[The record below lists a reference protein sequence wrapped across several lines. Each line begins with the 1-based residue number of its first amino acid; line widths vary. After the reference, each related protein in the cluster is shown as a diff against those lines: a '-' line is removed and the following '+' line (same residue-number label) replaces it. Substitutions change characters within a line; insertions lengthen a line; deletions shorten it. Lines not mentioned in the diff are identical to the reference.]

1 MHAVAGRWN
10 RRCSVCTGPLT
21 NCLVHPAA
29 VSPPGEIFDVQR
41 RHLLLRAGSPL
52 RGNSAAFMLPTL
64 SLRALL
70 SQQRAAVTPVNRTS
84 GLFAI
89 RLAEGRSS
97 PAIGGSRS
105 GCPELGVRPF
115 ATFNHNIGPSKT
127 DPPASE
133 KPLYL
138 NRFDQ
143 ANDPALFQL
152 ESEQL
157 ESRGLLRQQNS
168 ELIDAADVVQPSNHP
183 HQRKGF
189 LKRMRY
195 WHYHQTAEPTF
206 PRTPD
211 LSKGELAAG
220 ATVVRT
226 SVWANPDEPA
236 VVSVGRFAP
245 ENFRPVGYAENA
257 PNPDSINSD
266 AHPDFRD
273 YRLGSGS
280 PDRRPFMYFLSA
292 SYFFIGASMMRSLLC
307 KMVHFWWVS
316 KDLMAAGT
324 TEIDLRPIQVGTTAV
339 FKWRGK
345 PVFVRH
351 RTEEEIERAR
361 ADDLVIGTMK
371 DPQTDAE
378 RCPRPEW
385 LINIGVCTHLGCIPI
400 EGGSYQGWF
409 CPCHGSHYDIS
420 GRVRQGPAP
429 TNLEIPETLFLD
441 DHTVKLG

>member
-1 MHAVAGRWN
+1 
-10 RRCSVCTGPLT
+10 
-21 NCLVHPAA
+21 
-29 VSPPGEIFDVQR
+29 
-41 RHLLLRAGSPL
+41 
-52 RGNSAAFMLPTL
+52 MLFHI
-64 SLRALL
+64 SMRSLL
-70 SQQRAAVTPVNRTS
+70 SQQNAAIKPFSRTGGFFPLRHLEERSILSGGGYAEYAVRAF
-84 GLFAI
+84 G
-89 RLAEGRSS
+89 
-97 PAIGGSRS
+97 
-105 GCPELGVRPF
+105 
-115 ATFNHNIGPSKT
+115 TFNHNIAPNRS

-143 ANDPALFQL
+143 ADDPALFHLERDELERKGMLQL
-152 ESEQL
+152 QKK
-157 ESRGLLRQQNS
+157 
-168 ELIDAADVVQPSNHP
+168 DVVDTADVVQPSVHP

-211 LSKGELAAG
+211 LSKGELASG

-245 ENFRPVGYAENA
+245 DNFRPVGYAENA
-257 PNPDSINSD
+257 PNPTSINCE

-273 YRLGSGS
+273 YRLGADS

-292 SYFFIGASMMRSLLC
+292 SYFFVGASMMRSLLC

-324 TEIDLRPIQVGTTAV
+324 TEIDLRPIEVGTTAV

-351 RTEEEIERAR
+351 RTQEEIERAR
-361 ADDLVIGTMK
+361 ADDLVVGTMK
-371 DPQTDAE
+371 DPQTDSE

-400 EGGSYQGWF
+400 EGGSYHGWF

-441 DHTVKLG
+441 DYTVKLG

>member
-1 MHAVAGRWN
+1 MAADPSTQQIRDAA
-10 RRCSVCTGPLT
+10 SF
-21 NCLVHPAA
+21 CLVWYFDELCLIFL
-29 VSPPGEIFDVQR
+29 PGVGPFCGI
-41 RHLLLRAGSPL
+41 
-52 RGNSAAFMLPTL
+52 SAAFMLPYL
-64 SLRALL
+64 AVRSLL
-70 SQQRAAVTPVNRTS
+70 SQQNAAAAPMMRAG
-84 GLFAI
+84 GLLGFRFI
-89 RLAEGRSS
+89 EEGRVHRLCGSGHGPS
-97 PAIGGSRS
+97 VWGGRS
-105 GCPELGVRPF
+105 FG
-115 ATFNHNIGPSKT
+115 TFNHNIKPDKSE
-127 DPPASE
+127 PPASE

-152 ESEQL
+152 EKEQL
-157 ESRGLLRQQNS
+157 ESRGLLREQS
-168 ELIDAADVVQPSNHP
+168 KDVDAADIVQPSNHP

-226 SVWANPDEPA
+226 SVWATPDEPA

-245 ENFRPVGYAENA
+245 ENFRPAGYAENA
-257 PNPDSINSD
+257 PNPTSINSD

-316 KDLMAAGT
+316 KVRLRLLSFRRVLHRSVFSASKRRSLTLRRIAGSLRLPMRSLKDLMAAGT
-324 TEIDLRPIQVGTTAV
+324 TEIDLRPIEVGTTAV

-351 RTEEEIERAR
+351 RTEEEIERAK
-361 ADDLVIGTMK
+361 ADDLIIGTMK

-385 LINIGVCTHLGCIPI
+385 LINIGV
-400 EGGSYQGWF
+400 W
-409 CPCHGSHYDIS
+409 
-420 GRVRQGPAP
+420 RVRQGPAP
-429 TNLEIPETLFLD
+429 TNLEIPETVFLD

>member
-1 MHAVAGRWN
+1 MV
-10 RRCSVCTGPLT
+10 PY
-21 NCLVHPAA
+21 AA
-29 VSPPGEIFDVQR
+29 MRP
-41 RHLLLRAGSPL
+41 LLLPRQIGFVSTLTSNGAFPFLKHGGQHSLLRTGNNGVGSVGGP
-52 RGNSAAFMLPTL
+52 M
-64 SLRALL
+64 
-70 SQQRAAVTPVNRTS
+70 
-84 GLFAI
+84 
-89 RLAEGRSS
+89 RSFS
-97 PAIGGSRS
+97 S
-105 GCPELGVRPF
+105 
-115 ATFNHNIGPSKT
+115 FNHNIGPHKS

-143 ANDPALFQL
+143 ADDPALFQL
-152 ESEQL
+152 EAQQL
-157 ESRGLLRQQNS
+157 EQQRLLKGQTSDIVDTAN
-168 ELIDAADVVQPSNHP
+168 VVQPSNHP

-245 ENFRPVGYAENA
+245 DNFRAAGYAENA
-257 PNPDSINSD
+257 PNPTSINSD

-324 TEIDLRPIQVGTTAV
+324 TEIDLRPIEVGTTAV

-351 RTEEEIERAR
+351 RTPEEIERAR

-429 TNLEIPETLFLD
+429 TNLEVPETVFLD
-441 DHTVKLG
+441 DLTVKLG

>member
-1 MHAVAGRWN
+1 MKEA
-10 RRCSVCTGPLT
+10 
-21 NCLVHPAA
+21 
-29 VSPPGEIFDVQR
+29 
-41 RHLLLRAGSPL
+41 L
-52 RGNSAAFMLPTL
+52 RGIGTGGGYYAAAAPLALLYVLHCGVPESLLPPLFLRQTTQGRVISPIGWFL
-64 SLRALL
+64 PFRLGESRALL
-70 SQQRAAVTPVNRTS
+70 SS
-84 GLFAI
+84 GAQV
-89 RLAEGRSS
+89 
-97 PAIGGSRS
+97 S
-105 GCPELGVRPF
+105 GHTGVCVRPF
-115 ATFNHNIGPSKT
+115 GTFNHNIGPHKS

-152 ESEQL
+152 EAQQL
-157 ESRGLLRQQNS
+157 EAKGMLKEQCKDA
-168 ELIDAADVVQPSNHP
+168 IDAADVVQPSNHP
-183 HQRKGF
+183 HQRKGL

-206 PRTPD
+206 PKTPD
-211 LSKGELAAG
+211 LSKG
-220 ATVVRT
+220 
-226 SVWANPDEPA
+226 
-236 VVSVGRFAP
+236 
-245 ENFRPVGYAENA
+245 GYAENA
-257 PNPDSINSD
+257 PVPTSINSD

-324 TEIDLRPIQVGTTAV
+324 TEIDLRPIEVGTTAV

-351 RTEEEIERAR
+351 RTAEEIERAR
-361 ADDLVIGTMK
+361 ADDLVVGTMK

-429 TNLEIPETLFLD
+429 TNLEIPETVFLD
-441 DHTVKLG
+441 DLTVKLG

>member
-1 MHAVAGRWN
+1 MYPR
-10 RRCSVCTGPLT
+10 
-21 NCLVHPAA
+21 
-29 VSPPGEIFDVQR
+29 
-41 RHLLLRAGSPL
+41 
-52 RGNSAAFMLPTL
+52 
-64 SLRALL
+64 
-70 SQQRAAVTPVNRTS
+70 
-84 GLFAI
+84 GLFAPLCSVG
-89 RLAEGRSS
+89 RGPHLTPLVQQGASLAALAPLARRFS
-97 PAIGGSRS
+97 
-105 GCPELGVRPF
+105 
-115 ATFNHNIGPSKT
+115 TFNHNIGPHKSE
-127 DPPASE
+127 PPASE
-133 KPLYL
+133 KPLFL

-143 ANDPALFQL
+143 ADDPSLFVLEAEELQRRREALQV
-152 ESEQL
+152 
-157 ESRGLLRQQNS
+157 QNKDDA
-168 ELIDAADVVQPSNHP
+168 LIDAADIVQPSNHP

-189 LKRMRY
+189 FRRMRY

-206 PRTPD
+206 PRPPD

-220 ATVVRT
+220 ATVTRT
-226 SVWANPDEPA
+226 TVWNNEDEPA
-236 VVSVGRFAP
+236 VVSIGRFAP

-257 PNPDSINSD
+257 PNPTSINSD

-324 TEIDLRPIQVGTTAV
+324 TEIDLRPIEPGTTAV

-361 ADDLVIGTMK
+361 QGYSHFVPVVFCLPSVCFVLADDLLVGTMK
-371 DPQTDAE
+371 DPQMDAE

-385 LINIGVCTHLGCIPI
+385 LINIGVCTHLGCIPV
-400 EGGSYQGWF
+400 EGGSYHGWF

-429 TNLEIPETLFLD
+429 TNLEVPEMVFLD
-441 DHTVKLG
+441 DLTVKLG